1 MKKIIAPGGN
11 TSFDV
16 YFLAR
21 ESDRAES
28 ILYINTNKG
37 IIKFVVKGIGVPNA
51 FKLRPI
57 LNARIPLNSS
67 YTSLI
72 KLHNP
77 HSFPL
82 QIVEIYTS
90 DDDLHVEIPS
100 YMDSLLRFGNGIGD
114 SSSIL
119 NSIRINDD
127 TIKQTRSFLNKNYHV
142 NTISNKNYWVRQLK
156 KLKSFTWM

>member
-1 MKKIIAPGGN
+1 M
-11 TSFDV
+11 
-16 YFLAR
+16 AR
-21 ESDRAES
+21 ELERAES

-37 IIKFVVKGIGVPNA
+37 IIKFIVKGIGVPNS
-51 FKLRPI
+51 FRLSPI

-82 QIVEIYTS
+82 QVVEIYTS
-90 DDDLHVEIPS
+90 DDDLHVELPS
-100 YMDSLLRFGNGIGD
+100 YMDSLLRFGDSRSI
-114 SSSIL
+114 SSSFSKDIHTHE
-119 NSIRINDD
+119 INNKEDK

-142 NTISNKNYWVRQLK
+142 STISDKNSWVSDLNEFQWFLK
-156 KLKSFTWM
+156 F